1 MAISDR
7 RKIAA
12 VLVLAAG
19 GIGLVGVSSGATF
32 TSTVTGS
39 FTVEADFPPTPTA
52 TATVTAEPTV
62 SAPGTPT
69 DPGTGSTAPSDPGSA
84 TPTPTPPPTP
94 TATATKTARL
104 TTVALNSSDWFTSA
118 APVFT
123 YKNKEIEFTGTAAR
137 MIGGFTAQNTG
148 DIGLSVT
155 VTVSLPSDLVGKVT
169 AEVRLVKG
177 TAVLKAAADQHGES
191 AGYELWLTPKKSG
204 DRISKDHAKDIRLT
218 FAHTTG

>member
-12 VLVLAAG
+12 VCVLAAG

-32 TSTVTGS
+32 TSTATGS
-39 FTVEADFPPTPTA
+39 FTVEADLPPTPTPTA
-52 TATVTAEPTV
+52 TAT
-62 SAPGTPT
+62 
-69 DPGTGSTAPSDPGSA
+69 A
-84 TPTPTPPPTP
+84 TPTPTPTPTP

-123 YKNKEIEFTGTAAR
+123 YKNKEIKFTGTSAK

-148 DIGLSVT
+148 DLDLT
-155 VTVSLPSDLVGKVT
+155 VTATVTLPADLGGKVT
-169 AEVRLVKG
+169 AEIRLVKG
-177 TAVLKAAADQHGES
+177 TAALKAAADQQGES
-191 AGYELWLTPKKSG
+191 AEYELWLTPARPG
-204 DRISKDHAKDIRLT
+204 DTISKDTAKDIRLA
-218 FAHTTG
+218 FSRTTA

>member
-84 TPTPTPPPTP
+84 TPTPTPTP
-94 TATATKTARL
+94 TATKTARL

-123 YKNKEIEFTGTAAR
+123 YKNKEIEFTGTAAK

-155 VTVSLPSDLVGKVT
+155 VTVSLPSDLVGKVA

-204 DRISKDHAKDIRLT
+204 DGISKDHAKDIRLT